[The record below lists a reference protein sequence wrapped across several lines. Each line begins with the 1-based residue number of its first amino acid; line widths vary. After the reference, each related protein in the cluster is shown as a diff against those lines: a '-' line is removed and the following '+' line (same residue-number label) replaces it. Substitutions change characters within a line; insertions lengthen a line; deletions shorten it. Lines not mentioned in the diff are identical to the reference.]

1 VFLGPA
7 GSKGTT
13 LEAEE
18 ESPASIK
25 PQPNFPTSSTNL
37 TEDGCV
43 FLKRYRHEDFTIHL
57 PPDSYKVKIASTPMP
72 LKIRR
77 VLKLPG
83 CFPAENEAWFPK
95 KHLPRLVFRSM
106 TMVVHTERSYLEGRL
121 AYVEGILELLLTD
134 WVRLYDCIQ
143 SLKKGC
149 PPIRRIQVLIYP
161 RHLSRSFGALS
172 SYLCGCSSSC
182 CCCCCW

>member
-1 VFLGPA
+1 MFLGPA

-57 PPDSYKVKIASTPMP
+57 PPNSNKVKITATPMP
-72 LKIRR
+72 LIIRR

-95 KHLPRLVFRSM
+95 KHLQPLVFRSM
-106 TMVVHTERSYLEGRL
+106 TMVVHTERWYLKGRW
-121 AYVEGILELLLTD
+121 AYVEGNLELLLTN
-134 WVRLYDCIQ
+134 WVRLYPI
-143 SLKKGC
+143 LKKRL
-149 PPIRRIQVLIYP
+149 PSHP
-161 RHLSRSFGALS
+161 SDSSFNISTASFPFIWGFVQLP
-172 SYLCGCSSSC
+172 LRV
-182 CCCCCW
+182 